1 VSAGSTG
8 RPRPAAVLWD
18 ADGVLQTVPRG
29 WEHTMRPV
37 VEGQVD
43 DVERFLVEAFEAEA
57 PSLRGDVPWSH
68 QLTDLLERWGVPHL
82 HDEALRVWF
91 TILRV
96 DDVWD
101 LVRRVRDGGVE
112 CHLASNQDRAR
123 ADHMRREIGYD
134 GLLDSC
140 FFSCDLG
147 AAKPQPE
154 FFRAILDRLGV
165 EPQRAL
171 FVDDNPVNVAEA
183 GAFGLRALCWNDRE
197 DVGLLHDWLVEQGA
211 LDPS

>member
-1 VSAGSTG
+1 MSPAV
-8 RPRPAAVLWD
+8 RPRVALWD

-37 VEGQVD
+37 VQGHVE

-57 PSLRGDVPWSH
+57 PSLRGEIPWNR

-82 HDEALRVWF
+82 YDESLRVWF

-96 DDVWD
+96 EDTWD
-101 LVRRVRDGGVE
+101 LVREVRDHGIA
-112 CHLASNQDRAR
+112 CHLASNQDRSR
-123 ADHMRREIGYD
+123 AEHMCREVGYD

-147 AAKPQPE
+147 VAKPQPA
-154 FFRAILDRLGV
+154 FFHRVLAELGV
-165 EPQRAL
+165 EPHRAL

-183 GAFGLRALCWNDRE
+183 TAVGLRALCWNDRE
-197 DVGLLHDWLVEQGA
+197 DTGLLRDWLVDQGA
-211 LDPS
+211 LERR

>member
-1 VSAGSTG
+1 MSGGPASAS
-8 RPRPAAVLWD
+8 RPAVVLWD

-29 WEHTMRPV
+29 WEHSMRPV

-43 DVERFLVEAFEAEA
+43 DVEKFLIEAFEAEV
-57 PSLRGDVPWSH
+57 PSLRGEIPWSR
-68 QLTDLLERWGVPHL
+68 QLTDLLERWGVPQL

-91 TILRV
+91 TILPVEVSR
-96 DDVWD
+96 D
-101 LVRRVRDGGVE
+101 LVRRVRAGGVT
-112 CHLASNQDRAR
+112 CHLASNQDRTR
-123 ADHMRREIGYD
+123 AEHMRREVGYD
-134 GLLDSC
+134 ELLDGC

-154 FFRAILDRLGV
+154 FFRLVLDRLGV
-165 EPQRAL
+165 EPQQAL

-183 GAFGLRALCWNDRE
+183 DALGLRALCWNDRE
-197 DVGLLHDWLVEQGA
+197 DIDILRGWLVEQGA